1 MKKKVVR
8 GRDTLRL
15 GAPMKSPAL
24 VALAIGDVIEDL
36 TLAERT
42 LFRICAEEH
51 RREQVQFTQ
60 HELDVIFAAWHAI
73 KGCVGMLRARDPW
86 KEKKQ

>member
-1 MKKKVVR
+1 MRKKNVVK
-8 GRDTLRL
+8 GADTLKL
-15 GAPMKSPAL
+15 GGA

-42 LFRICAEEH
+42 LFRICADEH
-51 RREQVQFTQ
+51 RRSQVNFSQ
-60 HELDVIFAAWHAI
+60 HELDVIFSAWHAV

-86 KEKKQ
+86 REKK